1 MRFNNKLIPFID
13 IKKTTANVETRLK
26 IFRKIMSTSGFYK
39 VASVKMDE
47 FENKSLS
54 LSECVEV
61 TVKNKSENE
70 VIELL
75 NIVDYIL
82 NTNEKEFFYY
92 YYLRAVSIKNLRD
105 SLYIDDMYVSISN
118 CTKIKKKIIKKLI
131 FAINEDIEYLPVYE
145 IDEKQGGE

>member
-1 MRFNNKLIPFID
+1 MNLDNRLIPFID

-39 VASVKMDE
+39 VASIKINE
-47 FENKSLS
+47 FENKNLYD
-54 LSECVEV
+54 CVKV
-61 TVKNKSENE
+61 IVKNKSEDE
-70 VIELL
+70 VMELL
-75 NIVDYIL
+75 NIVDCIL

-105 SLYIDDMYVSISN
+105 SLYIDDMYVAISN

-131 FAINEDIEYLPVYE
+131 FAITEDIEYLPIYKT
-145 IDEKQGGE
+145 D

>member
-1 MRFNNKLIPFID
+1 MKNDNRLIPFID
-13 IKKTTANVETRLK
+13 IKKTTTNVETRLK

-39 VASVKMDE
+39 VANVKINE
-47 FENKSLS
+47 FENKSLF
-54 LSECVEV
+54 ECVEV

-75 NIVDYIL
+75 NIVDCIL

-118 CTKIKKKIIKKLI
+118 CTKINKKIKIGR
-131 FAINEDIEYLPVYE
+131 AHV
-145 IDEKQGGE
+145 